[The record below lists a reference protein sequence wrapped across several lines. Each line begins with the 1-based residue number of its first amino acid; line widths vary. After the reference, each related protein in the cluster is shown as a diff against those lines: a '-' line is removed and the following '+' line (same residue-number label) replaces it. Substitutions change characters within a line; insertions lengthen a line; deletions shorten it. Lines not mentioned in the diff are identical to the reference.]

1 MSFEHA
7 IASAGVWALPMAAA
21 GGVIAGLNPCCLA
34 LYPAVGASCC
44 VNADGSAGR
53 VVFSRAL
60 LLVLGAALGT
70 TILGVAAALAGHA
83 VTSLGRGAR
92 YALAFVPI
100 AAGLHLGGL
109 LRIPLS
115 ASRPWLGPGAVAAF
129 GTGVFLSGV
138 VSVCGTP
145 VLAAVLSYAA
155 YEGSIAFGGL
165 LLFSYGIGNGL
176 PLLVFGTGIGVAA
189 ARLGTRVH
197 RWLDGLAAVTFILLG
212 FYLLL
217 QT

>member
-21 GGVIAGLNPCCLA
+21 GGVIAALNPCCLA

-83 VTSLGRGAR
+83 VTTLSRGAR
-92 YALAFVPI
+92 YGLAFVPI
-100 AAGLHLGGL
+100 VAGLHLGGL
-109 LRIPLS
+109 LRIPLP
-115 ASRPWLGPGAVAAF
+115 ASRPRLGPGAVAAF

-155 YEGSIAFGGL
+155 YEGASLSVGYYSSATGSETACHCSCLVQESGSLRRALARESIAGWMV
-165 LLFSYGIGNGL
+165 SQ
-176 PLLVFGTGIGVAA
+176 
-189 ARLGTRVH
+189 R
-197 RWLDGLAAVTFILLG
+197 
-212 FYLLL
+212 
-217 QT
+217 